1 MAKLFSIYILLRN
14 IALCFRLK
22 QNEFRN
28 WRVCLGIKDN
38 YFKVRMEMK
47 NPQIPSIP
55 EILTNFK
62 AILAGITIAML
73 IGWLG
78 FTIRQITK

>member
-1 MAKLFSIYILLRN
+1 MPTD
-14 IALCFRLK
+14 
-22 QNEFRN
+22 
-28 WRVCLGIKDN
+28 IKVQIDGD
-38 YFKVRMEMK
+38 K

-62 AILAGITIAML
+62 AVLAGITIAML